1 MTMKQRPIDFVLLG
15 AGVLTIIGSISPW
28 FSILI
33 VNVAGIDTW
42 WGFVTIASGVLVS
55 ASAAAR
61 IWPNLIQAH
70 LQRGLQIATVI
81 GVVAALAT
89 VSYVGLQLT
98 EVSRD
103 FDDSTS
109 EAEAATETTVADD
122 IFGEFATDFQESL
135 DEFSNS
141 LAEAFKPRLAS
152 GWYITLVSSLGSL
165 GLLLRRRRRLDQPS
179 AA

>member
-1 MTMKQRPIDFVLLG
+1 MQQRPIDFVLLG
-15 AGVLTIIGSISPW
+15 AGVLTVIGSISPW

-33 VNVAGIDTW
+33 LNVAGTDTW
-42 WGFVTIASGVLVS
+42 WGFVTIGSGVLVI

-70 LQRGLQIATVI
+70 LRKGLQVATVV
-81 GVVAALAT
+81 GVAAALAT
-89 VSYVGLQLT
+89 VSYVGLRLT
-98 EVSRD
+98 DVSRD
-103 FDDSTS
+103 FDDTAS
-109 EAEAATETTVADD
+109 EAKSTTETTVADD

-135 DEFSNS
+135 DEFTNS

-165 GLLLRRRRRLDQPS
+165 GLLLRRGRRPEQPE
-179 AA
+179 AN

>member
-1 MTMKQRPIDFVLLG
+1 MQQRPIDFALLG
-15 AGVLTIIGSISPW
+15 AGVLTVIGSISPW

-33 VNVAGIDTW
+33 LNVAGTDTW
-42 WGFVTIASGVLVS
+42 WGFVTIVSGVLVI

-61 IWPNLIQAH
+61 IWPKLIQAH
-70 LQRGLQIATVI
+70 LRKGLQAATVV
-81 GVVAALAT
+81 GVAAALAT
-89 VSYVGLQLT
+89 VSYVGLRLT

-109 EAEAATETTVADD
+109 QTEATTETTVADD
-122 IFGEFATDFQESL
+122 IFGEFATDLEESL
-135 DEFSNS
+135 NEFSNS

-165 GLLLRRRRRLDQPS
+165 GLLLRRGRRQDQS
-179 AA
+179 SVT